1 MLQFLRQ
8 LNPSILTGAGL
19 CPNFTRTHPPTPPPP
34 PPPPPPLLRDE
45 GESITLN
52 EGDSGLSLLLPNCSS
67 WITGFEAL
75 NGGDP
80 LKNGGEEEKA
90 T

>member
-19 CPNFTRTHPPTPPPP
+19 CPNFMRTHPPPP
-34 PPPPPPLLRDE
+34 PPAPPPLLLLREDE
-45 GESITLN
+45 GESMAAN
-52 EGDSGLSLLLPNCSS
+52 EGESGLSLLFPNCSS
-67 WITGFEAL
+67 WIKGFEAL
-75 NGGDP
+75 TGGDP
-80 LKNGGEEEKA
+80 LKNGGEEA

>member
-8 LNPSILTGAGL
+8 LNPSILLTGAGL
-19 CPNFTRTHPPTPPPP
+19 CPNFTRTHPPLAPA
-34 PPPPPPLLRDE
+34 PPPPLVRDE
-45 GESITLN
+45 GESMRVN
-52 EGDSGLSLLLPNCSS
+52 EGDSGLSVLLPNCSS

-75 NGGDP
+75 IGGDP
-80 LKNGGEEEKA
+80 LKNGGDVA